1 MAASGA
7 RDGRG
12 GKKPQRGSGAP
23 KGRSGGASKAA
34 ASKAG
39 ASRGKNPGTKSGKH
53 AAARTGGAKKTAP
66 AAPAAPRT
74 ALPAGPFRLGAIEGA
89 TPGKWIDVW
98 KERMPGIPLDL
109 VALDLGDQRAALTDG
124 AVDAALVRL
133 PIDRTGLQ
141 AIALYDEV
149 PVVVCAADSHLTA
162 ADELTLADLAG
173 EVVIVPEHPP
183 LDVVVAGAVPPRFA
197 PPATVGQ
204 AIETVAAGV
213 GVVIVP
219 MSLARLHHRKDIASR
234 PLVDAPV
241 SPVALAWPGGETPPL
256 VEAFIGI
263 VRGRTANSSR

>member
-23 KGRSGGASKAA
+23 KG
-34 ASKAG
+34 
-39 ASRGKNPGTKSGKH
+39 
-53 AAARTGGAKKTAP
+53 RTGGAKKTAP

-162 ADELTLADLAG
+162 ANELTLADLAG

-241 SPVALAWPGGETPPL
+241 SPVALAWPEGETPPL